1 MIESYGAGWLG
12 WAGATVFL
20 PCLGHA
26 LLLQPLPSCFYARTE
41 KEEDRPKVERK
52 KRGPNA
58 RTEAKKSKRN
68 KRGSSGKSHKKRMK
82 RD

>member
-26 LLLQPLPSCFYARTE
+26 LLLQPVPSCFYARTE
-41 KEEDRPKVERK
+41 KEKDEPKVERK
-52 KRGPNA
+52 KRGPT
-58 RTEAKKSKRN
+58 RSEAKKSKKN
-68 KRGSSGKSHKKRMK
+68 KRGSPGKSHKKKMK